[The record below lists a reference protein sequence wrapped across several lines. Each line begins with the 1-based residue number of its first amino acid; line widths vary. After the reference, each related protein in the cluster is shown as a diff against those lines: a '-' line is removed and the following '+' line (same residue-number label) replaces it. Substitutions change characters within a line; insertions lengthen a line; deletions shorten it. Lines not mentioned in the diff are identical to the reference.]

1 MRPRHLCEVW
11 MTRAIDRFFSRA
23 GVALV
28 IVVSFAPACSRETQ
42 QAAELGSSG
51 FLSIPTAAGSALTE
65 VGEQQPA
72 SVESLQSEVLA
83 LREQAVLY
91 EQRLASMRG
100 QLSDSEARRIEREH
114 EWMEYSQLLGRIAP
128 ERLPGGKVFEAQLP
142 QAEAAEQPAAPSPPD
157 PMLEARAREL
167 ERALRTLL
175 RLEQVRGIDLLE
187 CGSFDGENLG
197 PVVFR
202 LLDGSG
208 RLSGGLYA
216 NRLRLEASRSAHTL
230 TLVLEDGYE
239 TRGGER
245 IPFGGAAPESKL
257 AAARRIL
264 IDGVDPL
271 AWADDLRELFGENG
285 LDVSGDDG
293 LWDLV
298 LLRSRLNQLLETQSA
313 GGVYRLR
320 ALGGVQDGVLFGV
333 HLERLDEQGHVERR
347 LFADRLR
354 ITRSAGGVELILE
367 SGVQVRGD
375 QQRVPFLDGRYRIL
389 LPSADGERWSSAAI
403 PGLSPAPAH

>member
-1 MRPRHLCEVW
+1 
-11 MTRAIDRFFSRA
+11 
-23 GVALV
+23 
-28 IVVSFAPACSRETQ
+28 
-42 QAAELGSSG
+42 
-51 FLSIPTAAGSALTE
+51 
-65 VGEQQPA
+65 
-72 SVESLQSEVLA
+72 
-83 LREQAVLY
+83 
-91 EQRLASMRG
+91 
-100 QLSDSEARRIEREH
+100 
-114 EWMEYSQLLGRIAP
+114 
-128 ERLPGGKVFEAQLP
+128 
-142 QAEAAEQPAAPSPPD
+142 
-157 PMLEARAREL
+157 
-167 ERALRTLL
+167 
-175 RLEQVRGIDLLE
+175 
-187 CGSFDGENLG
+187 
-197 PVVFR
+197 
-202 LLDGSG
+202 
-208 RLSGGLYA
+208 
-216 NRLRLEASRSAHTL
+216 
-230 TLVLEDGYE
+230 
-239 TRGGER
+239 
-245 IPFGGAAPESKL
+245 
-257 AAARRIL
+257 L